1 MLQELLYYC
10 CTYTMVPLPSL
21 QQTPDV
27 ATKKRAGTRKR
38 ERDNIVHDENVR
50 QEGGGGGT
58 GGAAAGRCSARSRG
72 AGTRPRRGG
81 PENGL
86 HTFRGVRQRQ
96 WGRWVAEIRE
106 PRLRTRMWLGTFATA
121 IEAARAYDEA
131 ALAYHGPGA
140 HLNLQ
145 RSAACNTSGSAVLE
159 SKKTEAQGERSD
171 GMLSGTKPGIA
182 GANTDRCSAAAAASS
197 VITGTSLGGV
207 KSSTRVGMPSAA
219 VHSIEP
225 LQPLSRNILPEV
237 QGLPRVPISCDDVG
251 DCRFNTLL
259 FRPDL
264 GGSPAGSLVLGR
276 DGSRFGAENLSAF
289 FKDQRRLSAANSLVH
304 NDPPAVSTFSAA
316 PTAGAVSSSNGYV
329 AAEGQISH
337 GSDGEGL
344 WAPPAPIWHPGT
356 GFPSMGL
363 STDHTAL
370 LQSPISSLV
379 TMHSAS
385 SCVSSCEPRRLPHLK
400 LERQE
405 IAESM
410 NMMKRSFTGA
420 TPTLFASPTS
430 TNSSDALDELRAVVS
445 QLPLSSIRSEAELE
459 HSPEYSSIV
468 SSTNSSGETQLLAG
482 ENNICGMEDSS
493 SPATSFSWELDAA
506 VADHHVVDS
515 QTPLIEP
522 AGAPNDPWM
531 IQEMLEEPASLM
543 GTWGPEDFIIPPP
556 LDLSS
561 LDEPLLDEI
570 FLR

>member
-1 MLQELLYYC
+1 
-10 CTYTMVPLPSL
+10 MVPLPSL

-58 GGAAAGRCSARSRG
+58 GGGAAGRCSARSRG

-145 RSAACNTSGSAVLE
+145 RSAAFNTSGSAVLE

-182 GANTDRCSAAAAASS
+182 GANTDRCAAAAAASS

-207 KSSTRVGMPSAA
+207 KSSTRVGMSSAA
-219 VHSIEP
+219 AHSIEP

-237 QGLPRVPISCDDVG
+237 QGLPRVPISCDDVR

-316 PTAGAVSSSNGYV
+316 PAAGAVSSSNGYV

-337 GSDGEGL
+337 GSDSEGL

-385 SCVSSCEPRRLPHLK
+385 SCVSSCEPRQLPHLK
-400 LERQE
+400 LERKE
-405 IAESM
+405 IAESI

-445 QLPLSSIRSEAELE
+445 QLPLSSIRSEAELQ

-468 SSTNSSGETQLLAG
+468 SSTNSSGETQLMAG

-506 VADHHVVDS
+506 VVDHHVVDS

-522 AGAPNDPWM
+522 AGASNDPWM
-531 IQEMLEEPASLM
+531 MQEMLEEPASLM
-543 GTWGPEDFIIPPP
+543 GTWGPEDLIIPPP

-561 LDEPLLDEI
+561 LDEPLFDEI